1 MKKTAFTMA
10 ESLVVISI
18 IGFLAVILLNSIGAI
33 QPDKEKAMFKKA
45 YQITERTVGELI
57 NDEAIY
63 AYDQDRIGFYN
74 TDKAYVE
81 GTTDSYGGD
90 GQREEKFCQFFA
102 RKLNT
107 YRPAEWD
114 AANKQCT
121 FQTTDGVSWIVPSAF
136 EAPQIDAA
144 GVITSP
150 GVTNVRITVDINGTI
165 ADGGKGPDSDDDS
178 NSYRDVYTII
188 VDFDG
193 RVRVDGDRETEF
205 LKSHDAKKNHR

>member
-1 MKKTAFTMA
+1 MKKRAFTMA
-10 ESLVVISI
+10 ETLVVISI

-45 YQITERTVGELI
+45 YQIAERTVGELI

-63 AYDQDRIGFYN
+63 AYDRDRIGFYN
-74 TDKAYVE
+74 TDRADVE
-81 GTTDSYGGD
+81 GTLDSYEGD
-90 GQREEKFCQFFA
+90 GKFCQFFA

-114 AANKQCT
+114 STNGQCT
-121 FQTTDGVSWIVPSAF
+121 FQTTDGVSWIVPSVF
-136 EAPQIDAA
+136 VAPTKTTDPVT
-144 GVITSP
+144 GTVSTTP
-150 GVTNVRITVDINGTI
+150 GQPTVRITVDINGTI

-178 NSYRDVYTII
+178 NSYRDVYTIL

-193 RVRVDGDRETEF
+193 RVRVDGDRETQF
-205 LKSHDAKKNHR
+205 LQSHDAKKQHN